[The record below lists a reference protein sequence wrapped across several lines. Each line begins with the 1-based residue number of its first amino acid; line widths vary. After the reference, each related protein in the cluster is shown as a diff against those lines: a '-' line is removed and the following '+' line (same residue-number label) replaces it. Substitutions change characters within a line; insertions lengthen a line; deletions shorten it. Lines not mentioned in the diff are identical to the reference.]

1 MAGLV
6 PAIHA
11 GPLRDRSDR
20 PYRSAG
26 AIRRAGSSN
35 GVDGRN
41 KPGRDGR
48 DAETSAPAADM
59 DGDHNLLD
67 ENAITQALGTV
78 HGPDGRTPLTQSGAI
93 GGLTHRDGKVYL
105 SIVVDPAQAAKAEA
119 MRAAAEKALRGIAGV
134 TAAIVT
140 LTSERAPGAPAP
152 HSHSHAPAARPAPR
166 RAPESIAGVKHIIA
180 IASGKGGVGKS
191 TTAANLAIAM
201 AQEGW
206 RIGLLDADVF
216 GPSAPRLFGLAE
228 KPKVEQNFM
237 LPLVAHG
244 IKVISI
250 GLMIEEEAP
259 VVWRGPMVMSA
270 VTQLLREVAWGELDC
285 LVVDMPPGTGDVQL
299 TMAQSAPLA
308 GAIIV
313 STPQDLALIDA
324 RRGIAMFD
332 KVSIPVL
339 GIIENMSYFIC
350 PHCQGRSDIFA
361 HGGARHEAEKRGV
374 AFLGEVPLDIE
385 IRETSDAGRPIVAA
399 SPESPH
405 ALVYRAIARAVMAKL
420 DKPQRAAPKI
430 LMG

>member
-1 MAGLV
+1 M
-6 PAIHA
+6 I
-11 GPLRDRSDR
+11 
-20 PYRSAG
+20 
-26 AIRRAGSSN
+26 
-35 GVDGRN
+35 
-41 KPGRDGR
+41 
-48 DAETSAPAADM
+48 
-59 DGDHNLLD
+59 D
-67 ENAITQALGTV
+67 ENAIAEALGAV
-78 HGPDGRTPLTQSGAI
+78 HGPDGRTPLPQSGAI
-93 GGLTHRDGKVYL
+93 AGLTQRDGKVYL
-105 SIVVDPAQAAKAEA
+105 SIVVDPVEAAKAEP
-119 MRAAAEKALRGIAGV
+119 MRAAAQRALQAVAGV

-140 LTSERAPGAPAP
+140 LTSERPPGAPPA
-152 HSHSHAPAARPAPR
+152 HSHTHQHGAKPAARPR
-166 RAPESIAGVKHIIA
+166 VPESVAGVRHIVA
-180 IASGKGGVGKS
+180 VASGKGGVGKS
-191 TTAANLAIAM
+191 TVAANVAIAM
-201 AQEGW
+201 AQQGW

-216 GPSAPRLFGLAE
+216 GPSAPRLFGLTE
-228 KPKVEQNFM
+228 KPKVEQSF
-237 LPLVAHG
+237 LVPLVAHG

-332 KVSIPVL
+332 KVKIPVL
-339 GIIENMSYFIC
+339 GIVENMSYFIC

-374 AFLGEVPLDIE
+374 AFLGEVPLDIA

-399 SPESPH
+399 SPDSPH
-405 ALVYRAIARAVMAKL
+405 AQAFHAIARAVIGKL
-420 DKPQRAAPKI
+420 DAPVQRAAPKI
-430 LMG
+430 VIG

>member
-1 MAGLV
+1 
-6 PAIHA
+6 
-11 GPLRDRSDR
+11 
-20 PYRSAG
+20 
-26 AIRRAGSSN
+26 
-35 GVDGRN
+35 
-41 KPGRDGR
+41 
-48 DAETSAPAADM
+48 M
-59 DGDHNLLD
+59 DGDVILLD
-67 ENAITQALGTV
+67 ENAIAEALGAV
-78 HGPDGRTPLTQSGAI
+78 HGPDGKTPLPQSGAI

-105 SIVVDPAQAAKAEA
+105 SIVVDPAEASRAEP
-119 MRAAAEKALRGIAGV
+119 MRKAAETALRGVEGV

-140 LTSERAPGAPAP
+140 LTSERMPGAPPAHS
-152 HSHSHAPAARPAPR
+152 HSHSHAPAGKGAPR
-166 RAPESIAGVKHIIA
+166 RVPESVAGVRNIIA
-180 IASGKGGVGKS
+180 VASGKGGVGKS
-191 TTAANLAIAM
+191 TVAANLAIAM
-201 AQEGW
+201 AREGW
-206 RIGLLDADVF
+206 RVGLLDADVF
-216 GPSAPRLFGLAE
+216 GPSAPRLFGLTE
-228 KPKVEQNFM
+228 KPKVEQSF
-237 LPLVAHG
+237 LVPLVAYG
-244 IKVISI
+244 VKVISI
-250 GLMIEEEAP
+250 GLMIEEESP

-374 AFLGEVPLDIE
+374 PFLGEVPLDIA

-399 SPESPH
+399 QPDGAH
-405 ALVYRAIARAVMAKL
+405 AAAFRAIARAAIGRL
-420 DKPQRAAPKI
+420 EAPQRAAPKI
-430 LMG
+430 TIG

>member
-1 MAGLV
+1 L
-6 PAIHA
+6 I
-11 GPLRDRSDR
+11 
-20 PYRSAG
+20 
-26 AIRRAGSSN
+26 
-35 GVDGRN
+35 
-41 KPGRDGR
+41 
-48 DAETSAPAADM
+48 
-59 DGDHNLLD
+59 D
-67 ENAITQALGTV
+67 ENAIAEALGAV
-78 HGPDGRTPLTQSGAI
+78 HGPDGRTPLPQSGAI
-93 GGLTHRDGKVYL
+93 AGLTQRDGKVYL
-105 SIVVDPAQAAKAEA
+105 SIVVDPVEAAKAEP
-119 MRAAAEKALRGIAGV
+119 MRAAAQRALQAVAGV

-140 LTSERAPGAPAP
+140 LTSERPPGAPPA
-152 HSHSHAPAARPAPR
+152 HSHTHQHGAKPAARPR
-166 RAPESIAGVKHIIA
+166 VPESVAGVRHIVA
-180 IASGKGGVGKS
+180 VASGKGGVGKS
-191 TTAANLAIAM
+191 TVAANVAIAM
-201 AQEGW
+201 AQQGW

-216 GPSAPRLFGLAE
+216 GPSAPRLFGLTE
-228 KPKVEQNFM
+228 KPKVEQSF
-237 LPLVAHG
+237 LVPLVAHG

-332 KVSIPVL
+332 KVKIPVL
-339 GIIENMSYFIC
+339 GIDENMSYFIC

-374 AFLGEVPLDIE
+374 AFLGEVPLDIA

-399 SPESPH
+399 SPDSPH
-405 ALVYRAIARAVMAKL
+405 AQAFHAIARAVIGKL
-420 DKPQRAAPKI
+420 DAPVQRAAPKI
-430 LMG
+430 VIG